1 MFIMCVE
8 LHIKTQI
15 RIYLHTY
22 IIIYLYDQKI
32 LSTYLIFIKCAGV
45 YTFLSLWIADGE
57 AGQLRWD
64 LGHLRCIARCQRSKS
79 LQIVSQLNGA

>member
-1 MFIMCVE
+1 MCVE

-45 YTFLSLWIADGE
+45 YTFLYGLQMGKRANCDGTW
-57 AGQLRWD
+57 AT
-64 LGHLRCIARCQRSKS
+64 
-79 LQIVSQLNGA
+79 